1 MAVQKIF
8 PQQIDYTYRTVSA
21 NTTLVDSDSIILA
34 NTTSSITLTLPDA
47 AASSGSLFTI
57 KNINTGN
64 VILVSSGTDL
74 IDGQSNVVI
83 QYQYTAAG
91 VISLGSVGWIVV

>member
-8 PQQIDYTYRTVSA
+8 PQQIDYTYRIVSS
-21 NTTLVDSDSIILA
+21 NTTFLDSDGIILA

-47 AASSGSLFTI
+47 AASNGSFFTV

-64 VILVSSGTDL
+64 VVILTSGTDL

-83 QYQYTAAG
+83 QHQYTAAS
-91 VISLGSVGWIVV
+91 VISLGSVGWILV